1 MKFHTTL
8 FAAAFA
14 TIAATATL
22 AFASDGDGIDP
33 ALQAKVTAQLTAQGY
48 DVRKVQM
55 EDGMIEV
62 YAVKDGK
69 TSEIYLNDNLEV
81 VKNNGED
88 QG

>member
-14 TIAATATL
+14 TLAATATL
-22 AFASDGDGIDP
+22 AFASDGIDP
-33 ALQAKVTAQLTAQGY
+33 ALQAKVTAKLTAQGY

-69 TSEIYLNDNLEV
+69 TAEIYLNDKLEV

-88 QG
+88 EG

>member
-1 MKFHTTL
+1 MKLHATL

-14 TIAATATL
+14 TIAATSTL
-22 AFASDGDGIDP
+22 AFASNDIDP
-33 ALQAKVTAQLTAQGY
+33 ALQAKVTVQLTAKGY
-48 DVRKVQM
+48 EVRKVQM

-69 TSEIYLNDNLEV
+69 TSEIYLNDKLEI

>member
-1 MKFHTTL
+1 MKFHTT
-8 FAAAFA
+8 FVAAAFA
-14 TIAATATL
+14 TLAATSTL
-22 AFASDGDGIDP
+22 AFASEGIDP

-69 TSEIYLNDNLEV
+69 TSEIYLNDKLEV

-88 QG
+88 EG

>member
-1 MKFHTTL
+1 MKFHNTL
-8 FAAAFA
+8 FAATFAF
-14 TIAATATL
+14 IAATSTL
-22 AFASDGDGIDP
+22 AFASEDVDP
-33 ALQAKVTAQLTAQGY
+33 AVQAKVTAQLTAQGY

-62 YAVKDGK
+62 YAVNDGK
-69 TSEIYLNDNLEV
+69 TSEIYLNDKLEV

>member
-1 MKFHTTL
+1 MKLHSTL

-14 TIAATATL
+14 IIASTSTL
-22 AFASDGDGIDP
+22 AFASDDINP
-33 ALQAKVTAQLTAQGY
+33 ALQAKVTAQMTAQGY

-69 TSEIYLNDNLEV
+69 TSEIYLNDKLEI

>member
-1 MKFHTTL
+1 MKFHITL
-8 FAAAFA
+8 FATAAFA
-14 TIAATATL
+14 TLAATATL
-22 AFASDGDGIDP
+22 AFASDGIDP

-62 YAVKDGK
+62 YAVKDGE
-69 TSEIYLNDNLEV
+69 TSEIYLNDKLEI

>member
-8 FAAAFA
+8 LAAAFA
-14 TIAATATL
+14 TVATSTL
-22 AFASDGDGIDP
+22 AFASEGIDP

-62 YAVKDGK
+62 YAVKGGK
-69 TSEIYLNDNLEV
+69 TSEIYLNEKLEV

-88 QG
+88 EG

>member
-1 MKFHTTL
+1 MKLQTTL

-22 AFASDGDGIDP
+22 AFASDDIDP

-69 TSEIYLNDNLEV
+69 TSEIYLNDKLEI
-81 VKNNGED
+81 VKNNGEN

>member
-1 MKFHTTL
+1 MKFHTT
-8 FAAAFA
+8 FVAAAFA
-14 TIAATATL
+14 TLAATSTL
-22 AFASDGDGIDP
+22 AFASEGIDP

-69 TSEIYLNDNLEV
+69 TSEIYLNDKLEL

-88 QG
+88 EG

>member
-8 FAAAFA
+8 FATAAFA
-14 TIAATATL
+14 TIAANATL
-22 AFASDGDGIDP
+22 AFANDGIDP

-62 YAVKDGK
+62 YAVKDGE
-69 TSEIYLNDNLEV
+69 TSEIYLNDKLEI